1 MPPMPSELS
10 KRSRVF
16 NLTAVDVGMA
26 KKAAARAEHY
36 EISRCGTL
44 EGRADTLA
52 LGARHP

>member
-16 NLTAVDVGMA
+16 NLTAVDAGMA

-36 EISRCGTL
+36 
-44 EGRADTLA
+44 RADTLA